1 MPVFTE
7 YSTSSRDLRV
17 LPSFA
22 PPLPRLTPSFEPVE
36 GEERYEVVI
45 AGAGPAGLFLEV
57 LLARYGLSDKSL
69 LCIDSKPTALKS
81 GQADGLQPRTLEV
94 LKSLGLADEIL
105 TEGCQMWEVAF
116 WNPAQDKNGGIE
128 RTSIVP
134 DVAVA
139 ARFPHEVTI
148 HQGRIERILE
158 DDLRRYSARGVQRS
172 TKLTKVVLDE
182 AGDAEFPVLVEMEGP
197 EGTRSVRT
205 KHLVGADGAH
215 SLVRRSMDFKLE
227 GETSDFIWGVVD
239 FVADTDFPD
248 IRRRCAI
255 HSDNGSVMVIPRER
269 IATGEYLTRLYVH
282 VQEEV
287 KPESDIAGEEGV
299 KGASKAESKARRE
312 KITMESIFAQAQ
324 EVLKPYYIKPRRADA
339 VDWWAAYQ
347 IGQRVSENFV
357 KQDSKGVN
365 RVFIVGDACHTH
377 SPKAGQGMNVSM
389 MDSYNLSWK
398 LMHYL
403 NGLSPITNSRDT
415 ILDTFETERL
425 TIAKELIAFDKE
437 FSSMFSGKIGAEGT
451 EGLTHDQFLEVF
463 STGNGFT
470 SGCGIEYPETS
481 LVEKNI
487 PTGLVT
493 GSDYLGGILKPG
505 RRLLNVKVKRHADG
519 YRRDLQDDFPSTGR
533 YRILVLTSTDLLT
546 PSSPSSQSIAHI
558 PSLLASFPAGLIEL
572 VVLHPLPSNTFEW
585 KDLPVAV
592 KTHAEMSFY
601 NGTELQDAYAVY
613 GVEKERGAVVVVR
626 PDGYVGCLAELGKGE
641 MGMGRVQGYLK
652 ACLRVV
658 GEMNGHS

>member
-17 LPSFA
+17 LPSYA
-22 PPLPRLTPSFEPVE
+22 LPLPRLTPSFEPV
-36 GEERYEVVI
+36 GSEEKYEVLI
-45 AGAGPAGLFLEV
+45 AGAGPAGLFLQV

-116 WNPAQDKNGGIE
+116 WNPGQDNHSIE

-139 ARFPHEVTI
+139 ARYPHEVTI

-158 DDLRRYSARGVQRS
+158 DDLKRYSSRGVERS
-172 TKLTKVVLDE
+172 TRLTKVVLDE
-182 AGDAEFPVLVEMEGP
+182 AGDPEFPVLVEMEGP
-197 EGTRSVRT
+197 SGIRSVRT

-215 SLVRRSMDFKLE
+215 SLVRRSMDLKLE

-255 HSDNGSVMVIPRER
+255 HSNNGSVMVIPREK

-282 VQEEV
+282 VQDEV
-287 KPESDIAGEEGV
+287 KPDGDIAAEEGV
-299 KGASKAESKARRE
+299 KGAGKAEAKARRE
-312 KITMESIFAQAQ
+312 RITMESILAQAQ

-347 IGQRVSENFV
+347 IGQRVSESFV
-357 KQDSKGVN
+357 KQDSKGMN
-365 RVFIVGDACHTH
+365 RVFIVGDGN
-377 SPKAGQGMNVSM
+377 PKAGQGMNVSM

-398 LMHYL
+398 LMHSL
-403 NGLSPITNSRDT
+403 NGLSPNTHSKNLV
-415 ILDTFETERL
+415 LDTFETERL

-437 FSSMFSGKIGAEGT
+437 FSSMFSGKIGTEGT
-451 EGLTHDQFLEVF
+451 EGLTHEQFLDVF

-481 LVEKNI
+481 LVEKNT
-487 PTGLVT
+487 PKNVVT
-493 GSDYLGGILKPG
+493 GSDYLSGILKPG

-519 YRRDLQDDFPSTGR
+519 CRRDLQDDFPSTGR
-533 YRILVLTSTDLLT
+533 YRILMLTADDLLA
-546 PSSPSSQSIAHI
+546 PNSDSSTILSFLPFVIHV
-558 PSLLASFPAGLIEL
+558 FPASLIEL
-572 VVLHPLPSNTFEW
+572 VVLHPLPSNTFVW
-585 KDLPVAV
+585 KDVPAAI
-592 KTHAEMSFY
+592 KEEAEMSF
-601 NGTELQDAYAVY
+601 NNATELEDAYAVY
-613 GVEKERGAVVVVR
+613 GVDRKKGALVVVR
-626 PDGYVGCLAELGKGE
+626 PDGYVGLVAGGGREELR
-641 MGMGRVQGYLK
+641 RVERYLRG
-652 ACLRVV
+652 CLRCI
-658 GEMNGHS
+658 GEENGRGNGTI